1 MICSTSFFR
10 VRCLAVVFVLALSGG
25 CATVSVNDRSVVEV
39 ASPRPKIAVFPV
51 QNLSGGVAP
60 LAEIRA
66 ALVGFLEVNCCEV
79 VGEKEL
85 QAVMAA
91 ERVRNVGGITGPLA
105 IKMHEAIGADSVL
118 ITSLELYNEQFPP
131 KISLLARLVSLTDP
145 PVILW
150 MDSVG
155 LAGDEAP
162 GILGL
167 GLITQPDQL
176 RDKALRTLV
185 SSLKAHLT
193 GEKASLEAAGRF
205 YPKMAYGTVSLDAE
219 KKYRI
224 AVTTFFNFS
233 DRKYAGELMALHFV
247 DALQKF
253 DNIEVIEPGIVLEE
267 MLRFRII
274 MEDGFSKPAAG
285 NLFVSL
291 KPDFVFSGKVFDYQD
306 YAGEWGMPVV
316 DFSTEMIDGQ
326 NREVVWTSKSYNAGS
341 DGVFFFDWGRVT
353 TARTMA
359 SGMARAISGLIAQ

>member
-1 MICSTSFFR
+1 MICSTSFSWAR
-10 VRCLAVVFVLALSGG
+10 SLALLAVFALLGG
-25 CATVSVNDRSVVEV
+25 CAAVSASGRAIAEVDR
-39 ASPRPKIAVFPV
+39 PRPKIAVFPV

-60 LAEIRA
+60 LEEIRA
-66 ALVGFLEVNCCEV
+66 ALVGFLEADCGEV

-105 IKMHEAIGADSVL
+105 MKMREATGADSVL
-118 ITSLELYNEQFPP
+118 ITSLELYKEQFPP
-131 KISLLARLVSLTDP
+131 KIALLARLVSLTDP
-145 PVILW
+145 PAILW

-167 GLITQPDQL
+167 GLIRQPDQL

-185 SSLKAHLT
+185 GSLKAHLT
-193 GEKASLEAAGRF
+193 GEKGSLEAARKF
-205 YPKMAYGTVSLDAE
+205 QPKMAYGIVSLGAE

-224 AVTTFFNFS
+224 AVTPFFNFS
-233 DRKYAGELMALHFV
+233 DRKYAGEIMALHFV

-285 NLFVSL
+285 NLFVTL
-291 KPDFVFSGKVFDYQD
+291 EPDFIFSGKVFDYLD
-306 YAGEWGMPVV
+306 YTGEWGVPVV
-316 DFSTEMIDGQ
+316 DFSTEMIDGK
-326 NREVVWTSKSYNAGS
+326 NRQVVWTSKSYNAGS

-353 TARTMA
+353 TARAMA
-359 SGMARAISGLIAQ
+359 AGMAQAISGLIAQ